1 MKWNQPIRYVNHTPV
16 HKHLLYFRS
25 RVDVS
30 RLGLF
35 VWKVQRWVRGMGTE
49 CVLVWMCVVLEGWAL
64 SVVLVCARECE
75 VHH

>member
-1 MKWNQPIRYVNHTPV
+1 M
-16 HKHLLYFRS
+16 
-25 RVDVS
+25 DVS

-75 VHH
+75 GHH